1 MSRVKILIADDHTLM
16 REGMRRIL
24 SEEPDFEVI
33 AEASDGEE
41 TVNLATTLEPD
52 IAIID
57 IEMPKINGIEATKQ
71 IKAACPSIAVLIL
84 TAYDDDEYVFGLI
97 EAGVAGYLLKGVRGQ
112 ELVNAV
118 RALHKGESVL
128 HPSIT
133 SKVLKHVKDSSTK
146 QTKEKIPD
154 SLTRREKDILR
165 LAMKGMSNKEIGEE
179 LYLSYRTVQGHLSH
193 IFSKLKVASRTE
205 AVVYAL
211 REGLFNDIS

>member
-1 MSRVKILIADDHTLM
+1 MSPVKILIADDHALM
-16 REGMRRIL
+16 RDGMRRIL
-24 SEEPDFEVI
+24 SEEPDFKVI

-41 TVNLATTLEPD
+41 AVNLAINLEPD

-84 TAYDDDEYVFGLI
+84 TAYDDDEYIFGLI

-118 RALHKGESVL
+118 RELHKGEAVL

-133 SKVLKHVKDSSTK
+133 SKVLKHIKDSSIR
-146 QTKEKIPD
+146 QTEEKIPD
-154 SLTRREKDILR
+154 SLTEREKEILR

-193 IFSKLKVASRTE
+193 IFSKLQVASRTE

-211 REGLFNDIS
+211 RERLFNDLS